1 MTKNAD
7 DLSEEISPIPFRLP
21 SQEIFSTP
29 TRMKTVSP
37 LSVPEIGNKQKLNES
52 TEKDEEEDNNTK
64 SDKMTDEEK
73 EKNAPPPKIS
83 YNAEG
88 DLEGYKTTQM
98 DIELAEIFDGE
109 YVRNTDGTHLDGD
122 IADDLI

>member
-1 MTKNAD
+1 
-7 DLSEEISPIPFRLP
+7 
-21 SQEIFSTP
+21 
-29 TRMKTVSP
+29 MKTVSP

-98 DIELAEIFDGE
+98 DIELAEIFDCE
-109 YVRNTDGTHLDGD
+109 YVQSHCKEFNDTGVGLCCAG
-122 IADDLI
+122 